1 MAVTPS
7 STLMH
12 LGPDLSPP
20 HPKIQTAPADL
31 PLCWQEDLK
40 ISHHADNTLK
50 SFCKWQKS
58 INVKGDSHPLHHDVA
73 VLLTRCGA
81 QAQLWGWGCCCGSSN
96 LTWLQLGAGRETS
109 PWGLWKSA
117 SPCLHVRSVM

>member
-1 MAVTPS
+1 MAITPNFA
-7 STLMH
+7 LMY
-12 LGPDLSPP
+12 LGSHLSPP
-20 HPKIQTAPADL
+20 HPKIQTAPAGF

-73 VLLTRCGA
+73 VLLTR
-81 QAQLWGWGCCCGSSN
+81 
-96 LTWLQLGAGRETS
+96 
-109 PWGLWKSA
+109 
-117 SPCLHVRSVM
+117 